1 MDQSDF
7 TYKPTPE
14 AGPSNKLI
22 PSQSRMD
29 KIVAELNLSQRE
41 AEKLAQL
48 LKEGNNLERFV
59 KVTGYRRRQLPFQ
72 WYFSEDEDRSSSDT
86 DSEQVGEPP
95 HKKEK
100 GANKRK

>member
-14 AGPSNKLI
+14 AGPSNKII
-22 PSQSRMD
+22 PISQARMD

-48 LKEGNNLERFV
+48 LKEGNNLEPNV
-59 KVTGYRRRQLPFQ
+59 KVTGYRRRQLLFQ
-72 WYFSEDEDRSSSDT
+72 RYYTLNEGNTFVYCHDIKGLMEAMAINYICRS
-86 DSEQVGEPP
+86 
-95 HKKEK
+95 
-100 GANKRK
+100 